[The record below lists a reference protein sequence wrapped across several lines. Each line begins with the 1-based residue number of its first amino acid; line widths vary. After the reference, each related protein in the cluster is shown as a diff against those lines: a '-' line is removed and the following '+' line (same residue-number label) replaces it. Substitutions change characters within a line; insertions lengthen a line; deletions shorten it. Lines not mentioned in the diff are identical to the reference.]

1 MTPGER
7 NCWRSLDQKE
17 LRNPNL
23 LKQFKDIK
31 SSKKKKKILLASS
44 QGQLGRREID
54 VCYC

>member
-31 SSKKKKKILLASS
+31 SSKKKKKYSWLHLKDNLAE
-44 QGQLGRREID
+44 GR
-54 VCYC
+54 